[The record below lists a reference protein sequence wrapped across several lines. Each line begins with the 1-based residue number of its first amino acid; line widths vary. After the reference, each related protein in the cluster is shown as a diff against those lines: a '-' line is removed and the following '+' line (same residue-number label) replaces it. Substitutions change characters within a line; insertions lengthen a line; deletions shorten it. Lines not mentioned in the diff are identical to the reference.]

1 MTVKEMEAAL
11 RPLMGEKRYRH
22 SLAVEKEAVRLAG
35 HYGVDPQKAAIAGIL
50 HDCRKEMP
58 FEDALQT
65 VRQSDIIT
73 EIIFE
78 DQPGIIHGF
87 SASLTLGEFGVDD
100 PDIINAVRYHTVAR
114 GGMSPL
120 EMLIY
125 LADLTAEGR
134 DYPDVEE
141 MRRVAMLSLEDG
153 MRYALRFT
161 MRKLIGLG
169 KPICRETW
177 EAYNYYFTS
186 PKEEK

>member
-35 HYGVDPQKAAIAGIL
+35 HYGIDPQKAAIAGIL

-65 VRQSDIIT
+65 VHQSDIIT

-100 PDIINAVRYHTVAR
+100 PVAR
-114 GGMSPL
+114 RGMSPL